1 MAFFNNAMDAHANKI
16 AGENGCAE
24 LDSTSDPRVDLFFAL
39 VRDLPKERLQEMVT
53 AVLSDSRITDE
64 QKAHDLIVLT
74 MQTRNCRGGKGEKGL
89 FLEMYME
96 VYRRFPSTSVKLLPL
111 VAKYGYYKDLVGI
124 ADEANKE
131 EATAPLRA
139 AVIEVMA
146 ARLRKDSA
154 ELAAATA
161 EGRKPRGLSLL
172 AKWAPREGSSGKHK
186 KVGPSLAKEVAVKL
200 FWESHPGRERAE
212 YRKVVAALNRALGT
226 VEVKMCGADWAN
238 IDPAAVPSAAMLRMR
253 KALLNEA
260 VKGAPPTAAER
271 ETGNRF
277 PEDEDRVACRKRLRQ
292 CLLEEGTK
300 KLKGKQLH
308 PHEIVQKL
316 MRGQRSSEMEEEIY
330 GAQWE
335 AIRASVKA
343 SLEKQSAEAAAGSTG
358 SAASAATA
366 VVRPSGGVNLG
377 QLVPLVDV
385 SGSMS
390 GTPMEVAIALGILVS
405 ELTAPAFADRM
416 LTFETSPSWV
426 KLEAGA
432 SIAEKVQVTQRAPW
446 GGSTNFEAA
455 LERILDVCVSAK
467 LTPDQ
472 IPDMLVLSDMQFD
485 QANHNRGG
493 AWETQYER
501 IVRRFA
507 ESGVKVCG
515 EPWPAPQ
522 ITFWNLRGTTQG
534 FPAGADVPGV
544 KLLSGFSPALL
555 KLLLDGDE
563 MGEDGPEEEV
573 EMEVLGKKVVV
584 KKKRKATPLETLRKC
599 LDDAQYDAVREVL
612 AASQEGAL
620 AAYTFTPP
628 AVETEEKAE
637 AEAQEEDWEE
647 VEAP

>member
-1 MAFFNNAMDAHANKI
+1 MAFLMAMDSHVDKRF
-16 AGENGCAE
+16 GENGCAK
-24 LDSTSDPRVDLFFAL
+24 LDSSCDPRVDLFFAL
-39 VRDLPKERLQEMVT
+39 VRDLPKERLQALVT

-74 MQTRNCRGGKGEKGL
+74 MQTRNCRGGNGEKGL

-111 VAKYGYYKDLVGI
+111 VAKYGYYKDLVTI
-124 ADEANKE
+124 ADAE
-131 EATAPLRA
+131 EATAPLRT

-146 ARLRKDSA
+146 ARLRKDAA

-186 KVGPSLAKEVAVKL
+186 KAGPSLAKEVAVKL
-200 FWESHPGRERAE
+200 FCESHPGRERAE

-573 EMEVLGKKVVV
+573 EMENEGETVVV

-620 AAYTFTPP
+620 AAYAFTPP
-628 AVETEEKAE
+628 AVEME
-637 AEAQEEDWEE
+637 AEAGRRD
-647 VEAP
+647 A

>member
-1 MAFFNNAMDAHANKI
+1 MAFLMAMDSHVDKRF
-16 AGENGCAE
+16 GENGCAE
-24 LDSTSDPRVDLFFAL
+24 LDSSCDPRVDLFFAL
-39 VRDLPKERLQEMVT
+39 VRDLPKERLQALVT

-111 VAKYGYYKDLVGI
+111 VAKYGYYKDLVTI
-124 ADEANKE
+124 ADAE
-131 EATAPLRA
+131 EATAPLRT

-146 ARLRKDSA
+146 ARLRKDA
-154 ELAAATA
+154 TELAAATA

-186 KVGPSLAKEVAVKL
+186 KAGPSLAKEVAVKL

-226 VEVKMCGADWAN
+226 VEVKMCGADWAS

-253 KALLNEA
+253 KALLNET

-485 QANHNRGG
+485 QANHHRGG

-573 EMEVLGKKVVV
+573 EMEIEGETVVV

-612 AASQEGAL
+612 ATSQEGAL
-620 AAYTFTPP
+620 AAYAFTPP
-628 AVETEEKAE
+628 AVEME
-637 AEAQEEDWEE
+637 AEAGRRD
-647 VEAP
+647 A